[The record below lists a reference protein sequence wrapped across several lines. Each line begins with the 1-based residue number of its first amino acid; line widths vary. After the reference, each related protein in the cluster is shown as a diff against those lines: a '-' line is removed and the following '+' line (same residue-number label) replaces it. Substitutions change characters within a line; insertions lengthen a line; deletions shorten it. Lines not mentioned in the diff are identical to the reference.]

1 MYRYEFTPEA
11 KRQLNKLS
19 PEIARLLLHKLDYFI
34 STDKP
39 LSFAKRLINFQLG
52 QYRFRVGD
60 YRIVFDAIET
70 VLVIHAVNHRSEIY
84 KK

>member
-11 KRQLNKLS
+11 KRQLRKLS
-19 PEIARLLLHKLDYFI
+19 PEIIRLILHKLDYFI

-39 LSFAKRLINFQLG
+39 LLFAKRLINFQLG